1 VKRSTRKSEGLLVR
15 LDRSQK
21 QRIARAAR
29 LRHLTASEF
38 MRVSAMEAA
47 DRVLSDQTRFVL
59 DDAQWK
65 AFRARL
71 ERPARDLPGLRAVL
85 LGSNP
90 LDAHRR

>member
-1 VKRSTRKSEGLLVR
+1 MKTLPRKSERLPVR
-15 LDRSQK
+15 VDRSQK
-21 QRIARAAR
+21 ERIAKAAH
-29 LRHLTASEF
+29 LRHLTVSEF

-71 ERPARDLPGLRAVL
+71 ERPPRDLPRLRALL
-85 LGSNP
+85 LGPNP
-90 LDAHRR
+90 LDAHGR